1 MPRISRENLAVTGPL
16 HVLYLRY
23 VQVLVSKQSAILFSG
38 YGFTRSAIAGGFAA
52 RRYGSV
58 QV

>member
-23 VQVLVSKQSAILFSG
+23 VQVSGPLAILFSG

>member
-23 VQVLVSKQSAILFSG
+23 VLVEVSSPLSSSG